1 MTDGELDSSTVSDQ
15 DVFVA
20 EFRRWRD
27 VRGLSRSALARQM
40 GYSRSY
46 VSKVESGSE
55 HASRDFAVAAD
66 TTLNAGGAIRRAWR
80 DQEAAA
86 HRPAGSRAPGL
97 TAPGSGVEPAGG
109 LLVEHDHA
117 ELCYDAGTYRATMRR
132 KLVNNGEHP
141 ITRYLIRISVDR
153 FPGDPER
160 SNQLYRDNP
169 LTWEEIGLRAW
180 CGEDRAEPMRW
191 TVQHDR
197 DAFKEVWLLF
207 ANDSGRFP
215 LYPGDSTWIEYTYT
229 VGDDKWGHWF
239 RRAVRLPT
247 RRLSVTLDFPTRFDP
262 AVWGLHTSMTAES
275 MPFATAIQVH
285 RSDDRTSYS
294 WSTEDPPLHARY
306 RLEWH
311 FRDDEHARPEALPK
325 PSETMSALG
334 IVQEGDLI
342 LRRPARLFSL
352 PVEAEDARR
361 VISELHSATQRV
373 AAVHTFG
380 KGMGIAAPQIGIER
394 AAAIVRP
401 PGTAEI
407 ITLLNPRII
416 ETGDETDEQYEG
428 CLSFFDVRCLVT
440 RPLVIHVE
448 HQDVNG
454 DRRITIFERGVARLV
469 AHEIDH
475 LHGILCRDHLPPRAQ
490 PIPVEQYRGTGK
502 CWHYHEDD
510 AIR

>member
-1 MTDGELDSSTVSDQ
+1 
-15 DVFVA
+15 
-20 EFRRWRD
+20 
-27 VRGLSRSALARQM
+27 M

-46 VSKVESGSE
+46 VSKVEGGSE
-55 HASRDFAVAAD
+55 HASRDLAIAAD
-66 TTLNAGGAIRRAWR
+66 TALNAGGAIRRAWR
-80 DQEAAA
+80 DQEAAN
-86 HRPAGSRAPGL
+86 RPKADRAPGL
-97 TAPGSGVEPAGG
+97 ITRGPGAEPAGG

-117 ELCYDAGTYRATMRR
+117 ELRYDAGIYRATMRR
-132 KLVNNGEHP
+132 KLMNYGEHP

-169 LTWEEIGLRAW
+169 LTWVEIGLRAW

-215 LYPGDSTWIEYTYT
+215 LYPGDSTWIDYSYT

-247 RRLSVTLDFPTRFDP
+247 RRLSVTLDFPTQLDP

-285 RSDDRTSYS
+285 RDDNRVLYS

-311 FRDDEHARPEALPK
+311 FRDSDHVHQETLPK
-325 PSETMSALG
+325 PSEIMSALG

-361 VISELHSATQRV
+361 VISELYAAAQRV

-401 PGTAEI
+401 PGTNDV

-416 ETGDETDEQYEG
+416 ETGDYTDEQYEG
-428 CLSFFDVRCLVT
+428 CLSFFDVRCLVGRT
-440 RPLVIHVE
+440 LVIHVE
-448 HQDVNG
+448 HQDING
-454 DRRITIFERGVARLV
+454 DRRIAIFERGVARLV

-475 LHGILCRDHLPPRAQ
+475 LHGILCQDHLPPGVQ
-490 PIPVEQYRGTGK
+490 PIPVEQYRGTGSG
-502 CWHYHEDD
+502 WHYHERD